1 MIAPHWQTRRSGW
14 VKHEADAR
22 SNADIDYGRIIHS
35 ASFRRLQ
42 GKTQILNLGDSD
54 FYRTRLTHSMEVA
67 QIAGS
72 VARQLRA
79 DNEGHPARPHLP
91 DLALIQA
98 IGSTH
103 DLGHPPFGHGGEVAL
118 NYCMAGNGGFEGN
131 GQTLRILTRLEKF
144 SSSNGADLMR
154 RTLLGTL
161 KYPVAYSR
169 GAHPEKKASLLK
181 GPTVLR
187 LLDRQTSKPPKCFMD
202 CEQGA
207 VDWILEPLS
216 PSDREAF
223 GELKPLDLEVQADG
237 TNSKPEHREAM
248 HKSFDCS
255 IMDLSDDIAFG
266 VHDLEDALAL
276 SLVTVE
282 QFERYVTAESCS
294 HFLDW
299 RNSNQRGGRGNDVYG
314 DVVRKLFGNAAERKH
329 AISILVGYFVLH
341 CTIEAL
347 DQFEEPLIRYRAA
360 MRTEARVLLKAL
372 KKLVYEVVIRSPS
385 VQHLEFKGQ
394 QMVVAVF
401 EALASEPKAFLPRG
415 TFELFNRDGGDIRVI
430 CDHVSGMTD
439 SFLLKT
445 YERLFSPR
453 MGSVFDRI

>member
-1 MIAPHWQTRRSGW
+1 MAWEARRDGW
-14 VKHEADAR
+14 AKSEHDAR

-54 FYRTRLTHSMEVA
+54 FYRTRLTHSLEVA

-72 VARQLRA
+72 LARQLGA
-79 DNEGHPARPHLP
+79 DNRDHPAFPHLP

-103 DLGHPPFGHGGEVAL
+103 DLGHPPFGHGGEIAL
-118 NYCMAGNGGFEGN
+118 NYCMARHGGFEGN
-131 GQTLRILTRLEKF
+131 GQTLRILTRLEKY
-144 SSSNGADLMR
+144 SEANGANLTR

-161 KYPVAYSR
+161 KYPVAYSEAANPQR
-169 GAHPEKKASLLK
+169 IPALVDGTS
-181 GPTVLR
+181 VLR
-187 LLDRQTSKPPKCFMD
+187 LVDREISKPPKCYMD
-202 CEQGA
+202 SEQPA
-207 VDWILEPLS
+207 VDWILEPLGR
-216 PSDREAF
+216 SDRRQF
-223 GELKPLDLEVQADG
+223 TELKPVAQEG
-237 TNSKPEHREAM
+237 GESGPKHREAM

-276 SLVTVE
+276 SLVARDE
-282 QFERYVTAESCS
+282 FEHYVPAAKCR
-294 HFLDW
+294 HLLDW
-299 RNSNQRGGRGNDVYG
+299 RNSAKPGGTANDMYG
-314 DVVRKLFGNAAERKH
+314 GIIDKLFGNSADRKH
-329 AISILVGYFVLH
+329 AVSILVGYFVNH
-341 CTIEAL
+341 CTIQTL
-347 DQFEEPLIRYRAA
+347 DQFDEPLVRYRAG
-360 MRTEARVLLKAL
+360 MHPEARLLLKAL
-372 KKLVYEVVIRSPS
+372 KQLVYDIVIRSPS

-401 EALASEPKAFLPRG
+401 EALASEPKAFLPRS
-415 TFELFNRDGGDIRVI
+415 TFKLFERSDGGVRVI
-430 CDHVSGMTD
+430 CDHVAGMTD

-453 MGSVFDRI
+453 MGSVFDSI

>member
-1 MIAPHWQTRRSGW
+1 MS
-14 VKHEADAR
+14 
-22 SNADIDYGRIIHS
+22 
-35 ASFRRLQ
+35 
-42 GKTQILNLGDSD
+42 
-54 FYRTRLTHSMEVA
+54 
-67 QIAGS
+67 
-72 VARQLRA
+72 
-79 DNEGHPARPHLP
+79 
-91 DLALIQA
+91 
-98 IGSTH
+98 
-103 DLGHPPFGHGGEVAL
+103 
-118 NYCMAGNGGFEGN
+118 GNGGFEGN
-131 GQTLRILTRLEKF
+131 GQTLRILTRLEKY

-161 KYPVAYSR
+161 KYPVAYR
-169 GAHPEKKASLLK
+169 RAAHLEKRASLLT
-181 GPTVLR
+181 GPKVLR
-187 LLDRQTSKPPKCFMD
+187 LVDREASKPPKCFMD
-202 CEQGA
+202 SEQGA

-216 PSDREAF
+216 ATDREAF
-223 GELKPLDLEVQADG
+223 EELKPLEREVHTEDAE
-237 TNSKPEHREAM
+237 SKPEHRQAM

-255 IMDLSDDIAFG
+255 IMDLADDIAFG

-276 SLVTVE
+276 SLVTAE
-282 QFERYVTAESCS
+282 QFERYVAPEACS

-314 DVVRKLFGNAAERKH
+314 DIVKKLFGNAADRKH

-341 CTIEAL
+341 CTIDTLE
-347 DQFEEPLIRYRAA
+347 QFEEPLIRYRAGMKA
-360 MRTEARVLLKAL
+360 EARVLLKAL

-415 TFELFNRDGGDIRVI
+415 TFELYERDGGDVRVI

-439 SFLLKT
+439 GFLLKT

-453 MGSVFDRI
+453 MGSVFDSI